1 MDMKSD
7 IGVDV
12 LRVENLT
19 KSFGATTA
27 LRDVTMTLRR
37 GEIRAV
43 VGPNGAGKS
52 TLMKL
57 LRGVH
62 PPSNGRILLD
72 GNEIRPNRPAD
83 ADRLGIAM
91 VYQELSVL
99 PDLTVAENI
108 VLGRPAVTRFGLLDR
123 RRLRDTAA
131 DLVARLGVT
140 LPLDALCGELT
151 VGQRQMVEILRALSA
166 DARVLICDEPTAAL
180 SRPEQDHL
188 MALLRRLRETG
199 VSILYVTH
207 HLAEVFEL
215 ADTVTVIRDGR
226 NVATEPASALDAE
239 RLVHL
244 MLGETAS
251 AETTRMSGPPSSDQS
266 VPALSVSGLSTQSG
280 TVTDLDLMVRA
291 GEIVGLAGTLGS
303 GCSNVLHALFGDET
317 IRDGTITVDGQQV
330 VVGSPRAALRAGICL
345 VPGDRKTQG
354 IFSGQA
360 LWKNTA
366 SARLS
371 VYTGRSGLLRRT
383 TAFRAASGKCSEVGV
398 KADSMSQPI
407 DSLSGGNQQKAIL
420 ARALLGSPPRVLM
433 LDDPTVGVDVGAK
446 REIRLLLN
454 SLAAEGVA
462 ILLVSSEF
470 DELAAVCHRILVV
483 RSGRVVDEVEGAQT
497 DENRLLIAATGE
509 QS

>member
-1 MDMKSD
+1 MDMTSEFGD
-7 IGVDV
+7 EV

-27 LRDVTMTLRR
+27 LLDVTMTVKR

-62 PPSNGRILLD
+62 SPSSGRILLD
-72 GNEIRPNRPAD
+72 GSEIRPTRPAD

-91 VYQELSVL
+91 IYQELSVL

-108 VLGRPAVTRFGLLDR
+108 VLGRPAVNRLGLLDR
-123 RRLRDTAA
+123 RRVRTTAA
-131 DLVARLGVT
+131 ELVARLGVT
-140 LPLDALCGELT
+140 LPLDARCGELT

-166 DARVLICDEPTAAL
+166 EARVLICDEPTAAL

-188 MALLRRLRETG
+188 MALLRRLRDAG

-226 NVATEPASALDAE
+226 NVATEPVSTLDTE
-239 RLVHL
+239 QLVHL
-244 MLGETAS
+244 MLGETMS
-251 AETTRMSGPPSSDQS
+251 AEATRTSAASSFDQ
-266 VPALSVSGLSTQSG
+266 VTPALSVTGLSTRSG
-280 TVTDLDLMVRA
+280 AVTDLNLTVHP

-303 GCSNVLHALFGDET
+303 GCSNVLHALFGDEP
-317 IRDGTITVDGQQV
+317 IVDGTIAVGGQQI

-345 VPGDRKTQG
+345 VPGDRKSHG

-360 LWKNTA
+360 LWKNTV
-366 SARLS
+366 SARMG
-371 VYTGRSGLLRRT
+371 VYTGRNGLLRRT
-383 TAFRAASGKCSEVGV
+383 TAYRAASQKCSEVGV

-407 DSLSGGNQQKAIL
+407 DNLSGGNQQKAIL
-420 ARALLGSPPRVLM
+420 ARALLGSPPTVLM

-446 REIRLLLN
+446 HEIRLLLN
-454 SLAAEGVA
+454 SLAAQGVA

-483 RSGRVVDEVEGAQT
+483 RSGRVVDEFEGAHT
-497 DENRLLIAATGE
+497 DENSLLIAATGE

>member
-1 MDMKSD
+1 MDMTPD
-7 IGVDV
+7 IGAEV
-12 LRVENLT
+12 LRVEKLT

-27 LRDVTMTLRR
+27 LREVSMTVRR
-37 GEIRAV
+37 SEIRAV

-62 PPSNGRILLD
+62 SPSSGRIMLD
-72 GNEIRPNRPAD
+72 GKEIRPTRPAD

-91 VYQELSVL
+91 IYQELSVL

-108 VLGRPAVTRFGLLDR
+108 VLGDPSANRLGLLDR
-123 RRLRDTAA
+123 RRIRDTAA
-131 DLVARLGVT
+131 ALVARLGVT
-140 LPLDALCGELT
+140 LPLDARCDELT

-166 DARVLICDEPTAAL
+166 EARVLICDEPTAAL

-188 MALLRRLRETG
+188 MALLRRLRDTG

-226 NVATEPASALDAE
+226 NVATEPASALDTE
-239 RLVHL
+239 QLVHL
-244 MLGETAS
+244 MLGEAVS
-251 AETTRMSGPPSSDQS
+251 AEATRTSGAPSFDQ
-266 VPALSVSGLSTQSG
+266 VAPVLSVTGLSTRSG
-280 TVTDLDLMVRA
+280 TVSDLNLTVRS

-303 GCSNVLHALFGDET
+303 GCSNVLQALFGDEP
-317 IRDGTITVDGQQV
+317 ILDGRIVVGGQQIV
-330 VVGSPRAALRAGICL
+330 VDSPRAALKAGISL
-345 VPGDRKTQG
+345 VPGDRKTKG

-360 LWKNTA
+360 LWKNTV

-371 VYTGRSGLLRRT
+371 VYAGRSGLLRRT
-383 TAFRAASGKCSEVGV
+383 AAFRAASQKCSEVGV
-398 KADSMSQPI
+398 KAGSMSQPI

-420 ARALLGSPPRVLM
+420 ARALLGSPPTVLM

-446 REIRLLLN
+446 HEIRLLLD

-483 RSGRVVDEVEGAQT
+483 RSGRVVDEFEGAQT

>member
-1 MDMKSD
+1 MEVNSD
-7 IGVDV
+7 TGVDV

-27 LRDVTMTLRR
+27 LRDVSMTLRR

-57 LRGVH
+57 LRGVYS
-62 PPSNGRILLD
+62 PSSGRILLD
-72 GNEIRPNRPAD
+72 GKEIRPTRPAD

-108 VLGRPAVTRFGLLDR
+108 VLGRPAVNRLGLLDR
-123 RRLRDTAA
+123 RRVRDTAA
-131 DLVARLGVT
+131 DLVAKLGVT

-166 DARVLICDEPTAAL
+166 EARVLICDEPTAAL

-188 MALLRRLRETG
+188 MALLRRLRDTG

-226 NVATEPASALDAE
+226 EIATEPASALDTE
-239 RLVHL
+239 QLVRL
-244 MLGETAS
+244 MLGETAT
-251 AETTRMSGPPSSDQS
+251 AEATRASGTALSSHPT
-266 VPALSVSGLSTQSG
+266 PALSVSGLSTQSG
-280 TVTDLDLMVRA
+280 TVADLNLIVRP

-303 GCSNVLHALFGDET
+303 GCSDVLRALFGDEP
-317 IRDGTITVDGQQV
+317 IRDGTVAVGGQQV
-330 VVGSPRAALRAGICL
+330 VIGSPRAALRAGICL

-354 IFSGQA
+354 IFPGQA
-360 LWKNTA
+360 LWKNTV

-371 VYTGRSGLLRRT
+371 VFTGRSGLLRKT
-383 TAFRAASGKCSEVGV
+383 AAFRAASRKCSEVGV
-398 KADSMSQPI
+398 KADSMPQPI

-420 ARALLGSPPRVLM
+420 ARALLDCPPTVLM

-446 REIRLLLN
+446 REIRLLLD

-483 RSGRVVDEVEGAQT
+483 RSGRVVDEFDGAHT

>member
-1 MDMKSD
+1 MDMSLD
-7 IGVDV
+7 IGADV

-27 LRDVTMTLRR
+27 LRDVTMTVRR

-57 LRGVH
+57 LRGVY
-62 PPSNGRILLD
+62 SSSSGRILLD
-72 GNEIRPNRPAD
+72 GKEIRPTRPAD
-83 ADRLGIAM
+83 ADRLGMAM

-108 VLGRPAVTRFGLLDR
+108 VLGRPSVNRLGLLDR
-123 RRLRDTAA
+123 RRVRDTAA
-131 DLVARLGVT
+131 DLVARLGVAM
-140 LPLDALCGELT
+140 PLDALCGELT
-151 VGQRQMVEILRALSA
+151 VGQRQMVEILRALSGE
-166 DARVLICDEPTAAL
+166 ARVLICDEPTAAL

-188 MALLRRLRETG
+188 MALLRRLRDTG

-226 NVATEPASALDAE
+226 NVATEPASALDTE
-239 RLVHL
+239 QLVHL
-244 MLGETAS
+244 MLGEAISTEATRTS
-251 AETTRMSGPPSSDQS
+251 GTTSFDH
-266 VPALSVSGLSTQSG
+266 VDPALSVSNLSTRSG
-280 TVTDLDLMVRA
+280 TVADLNLTVRP

-303 GCSNVLHALFGDET
+303 GCSNVLHALFGDEP
-317 IRDGTITVDGQQV
+317 IRDGTIAVGGQRV
-330 VVGSPRAALRAGICL
+330 VVDSPRAALRAGICL

-360 LWKNTA
+360 LWKNTV
-366 SARLS
+366 SARLG
-371 VYTGRSGLLRRT
+371 VYTGRGGLLRRT
-383 TAFRAASGKCSEVGV
+383 AAFRSASRKCSEVGV
-398 KADSMSQPI
+398 KADSMSLPI
-407 DSLSGGNQQKAIL
+407 DNLSGGNQQKAIL
-420 ARALLGSPPRVLM
+420 ARALLGHPPAVLM

-483 RSGRVVDEVEGAQT
+483 RSGRVVDELEGAQT
-497 DENRLLIAATGE
+497 DENSLLIAATGE
-509 QS
+509 QP

>member
-1 MDMKSD
+1 VEVNWDT
-7 IGVDV
+7 GVDV

-19 KSFGATTA
+19 KSFGVTNA
-27 LRDVTMTLRR
+27 LRDVSMTVRR

-57 LRGVH
+57 LRGVYS
-62 PPSNGRILLD
+62 PSSGRILLD
-72 GNEIRPNRPAD
+72 GKEIRPTRPAD

-99 PDLTVAENI
+99 SDLTVAENI
-108 VLGRPAVTRFGLLDR
+108 VLGRPAVNRLGLLDR
-123 RRLRDTAA
+123 RRIRNTAA
-131 DLVARLGVT
+131 DLVAKLGVT
-140 LPLDALCGELT
+140 LPLDALCGGLT

-166 DARVLICDEPTAAL
+166 EARVLICDEPTAAL
-180 SRPEQDHL
+180 SRPEQVHL
-188 MALLRRLRETG
+188 MALLRRLRDTG

-215 ADTVTVIRDGR
+215 ADTVTVIRDGCEI
-226 NVATEPASALDAE
+226 ATEPASALDTE
-239 RLVHL
+239 QLVHL
-244 MLGETAS
+244 MLGETATEATRTS
-251 AETTRMSGPPSSDQS
+251 AAAWSGPPA
-266 VPALSVSGLSTQSG
+266 PALSVSGLSTRSG
-280 TVTDLDLMVRA
+280 TVADLNLIVRP

-303 GCSNVLHALFGDET
+303 GCSDVLRALFGDEP
-317 IRDGTITVDGQQV
+317 IQQGAVAVGGQQV
-330 VVGSPRAALRAGICL
+330 VIGSPRAALRVGICL

-354 IFSGQA
+354 IFPGQA
-360 LWKNTA
+360 LWKNTV

-371 VYTGRSGLLRRT
+371 VFTGRSGLLRKT
-383 TAFRAASGKCSEVGV
+383 AAFRAASRECSEVGV

-420 ARALLGSPPRVLM
+420 ARALLGCHPTVLM

-446 REIRLLLN
+446 REIRLLLE

-483 RSGRVVDEVEGAQT
+483 RSGRVVDELEGAHT

>member
-1 MDMKSD
+1 MNSGTD
-7 IGVDV
+7 VDV
-12 LRVENLT
+12 LRVEELT
-19 KSFGATTA
+19 KSFGVTKA
-27 LRDVTMTLRR
+27 LDEVTMTVRR

-57 LRGVH
+57 LRGVYA
-62 PPSNGRILLD
+62 PTSGRILLD
-72 GNEIRPNRPAD
+72 GKEIRPNRPAD

-91 VYQELSVL
+91 IYQELSVL

-108 VLGRPAVTRFGLLDR
+108 VLGRPATNRFGLLDR
-123 RRLRDTAA
+123 RRVHGSAA
-131 DLVARLGVT
+131 ELVARLGVE
-140 LPLDALCGELT
+140 LPLDTLCGELT
-151 VGQRQMVEILRALSA
+151 VGQRQMVEILRALSGEA
-166 DARVLICDEPTAAL
+166 KVLICDEPTAAL
-180 SRPEQDHL
+180 SRPEQEHL
-188 MALLRRLRETG
+188 MALLRRLRDTG
-199 VSILYVTH
+199 VAILYVTH

-215 ADTVTVIRDGR
+215 ANTVTVIRDGR
-226 NVATEPASALDAE
+226 KVATEGASALDTE
-239 RLVHL
+239 KLVHL
-244 MLGETAS
+244 MLGTAVS
-251 AETTRMSGPPSSDQS
+251 SEPTRTPGGNPSDQAP
-266 VPALSVSGLSTQSG
+266 PALAVRGLSTRSG
-280 TVTDLDLMVRA
+280 TVTDLDLTVRQ

-303 GCSNVLHALFGDET
+303 GCDTVLHALFGDAP
-317 IRDGTITVDGQQV
+317 IRAGAITVGGREV

-360 LWKNTA
+360 LWKNTV
-366 SARLS
+366 SARLN
-371 VYTGRSGLLRRT
+371 VFAGRSGLLRKT
-383 TAFRAASGKCSEVGV
+383 AAFRAASRTCSEVGV

-420 ARALLGSPPRVLM
+420 ARALLGSPPVVLM

-446 REIRLLLN
+446 REIRLLLD

-470 DELAAVCHRILVV
+470 DELAAICHRILVV
-483 RSGRVVDEVEGAQT
+483 RSGRVVDEFVGEHT
-497 DENRLLIAATGE
+497 DENMLLVAATGG